1 MRHKI
6 GELANELKT
15 IAIFFVAA
23 VIIMKI
29 AYYRE
34 NLPEVIRATI
44 SIFWLFAL
52 PGYAMTLYWKGHLG
66 LIERLAA
73 GTVAA
78 LAIIS
83 IASYYLG
90 ISGLKIQNQTII
102 LPAAIIAVSLFLY
115 LKSSLGGKGPK
126 PQQQTPQ

>member
-1 MRHKI
+1 M
-6 GELANELKT
+6 
-15 IAIFFVAA
+15 AIFFVVA

-29 AYYRE
+29 AYYKE
-34 NLPEVIRATI
+34 DLQEVIRTTA

-52 PGYAMTLYWKGHLG
+52 PGYAMMLCWKEQLG

-102 LPAAIIAVSLFLY
+102 LPAAIIAVSLFFY
-115 LKSSLGGKGPK
+115 LKSSAEGKEPK

>member
-6 GELANELKT
+6 SKLAGELKT
-15 IAIFFVAA
+15 IVIFFVAA

-29 AYYRE
+29 AYYKE
-34 NLPEVIRATI
+34 NLPEVIRATA

-52 PGYAMTLYWKGHLG
+52 PGYAMTLYWKGRLG

-102 LPAAIIAVSLFLY
+102 LPAAVIAVSLFFY
-115 LKSSLGGKGPK
+115 LKSSAGNLFSEKA
-126 PQQQTPQ
+126 